1 MFADPQF
8 WVAVAFILFVIAIF
22 NPIRKILGSSLDSK
36 INEIKKSIEEAEN
49 LKNETR
55 IALSDIQKRQN
66 EVKSEISAI
75 HSEAKEKIRNIETQ
89 AKAKLLEQTDKREL
103 NTKAKIEQITRDANL
118 AIQQNITQTAIEA
131 AVTLLEKKLNQ
142 DEKQKLI
149 NNSIKELQS
158 VFQKS

>member
-149 NNSIKELQS
+149 NHSIKELQS